1 MLRSEGPS
9 EYRKALLAAG
19 AAVGVGL
26 LAYRL
31 WSRRRRSLPGG
42 EKPRRRSAGDVSPT
56 RAGAQGKDRGPAGD
70 EPSSGTQPTAT
81 EKVEKRV
88 SGAAKETIVLPAD
101 VTTSGTFVK
110 VSPSVSPVSFEEIEP
125 MSLPSTPPLI
135 AEEHSPRDGGQ
146 PPSSSS
152 RPADDLSA
160 SSMSFVAV
168 SPPPSLAHTANVPE
182 SAGVSGSNISV
193 EDKNDIIVVETNS
206 ERQSVESG
214 NGADVREIADAATD
228 EPDQPASDSAVV
240 ASAQSSGEPASD
252 NP

>member
-1 MLRSEGPS
+1 
-9 EYRKALLAAG
+9 
-19 AAVGVGL
+19 
-26 LAYRL
+26 
-31 WSRRRRSLPGG
+31 
-42 EKPRRRSAGDVSPT
+42 
-56 RAGAQGKDRGPAGD
+56 
-70 EPSSGTQPTAT
+70 
-81 EKVEKRV
+81 VEKRV
-88 SGAAKETIVLPAD
+88 SGAAKETIVLPAGEAD

-135 AEEHSPRDGGQ
+135 AEEHSPRDGG
-146 PPSSSS
+146 PSTPPLVAEEHSPRDGGETPSSSS

-168 SPPPSLAHTANVPE
+168 SPPPSLTHTANVPE

-228 EPDQPASDSAVV
+228 EPDQPASDSVV
-240 ASAQSSGEPASD
+240 VVTSAQSSGEPASD